1 MNFNWKNLSTGFVAV
16 CAATLLTSGI
26 AFAQDNTLDI
36 DAEDVLHNNDIEKSV
51 KTSETRAAGWYPKLH
66 VGGSAMMN
74 YNKNYDGNDDGI
86 AFTFGLV
93 LNAGIDRIWDFGG
106 AGKLIW
112 ENKLDIEEQLSKT
125 PTLDHWTIPKDSFE
139 FQTMLKYGIPNLEW
153 LGPYLRFNLSTHL
166 FNSTKTFSD
175 DTYIRYFENGADSDK
190 KGTEVQKP
198 SLEDR
203 DINAP
208 TAIEF
213 LAAQDVRKIANPGNP
228 LVLTEAIGVFM
239 DPYKSTPVNV
249 SFKVGIAG
257 QHNVVSGDGDSYVSW
272 DTDADDK
279 ITQESNGEHKV
290 FDVIKLVDT
299 NSVGLEAGL
308 VLNGTLVEV
317 FNWEILGSF
326 YFPFAGDYS
335 QDFKDHAGERIKAEV
350 KAKIGVNICSWA
362 NFSYSL
368 EAKRDPF
375 NYFPKGFGE
384 NAKEKDAWQFTS
396 TLLFNITYDFFDSSK
411 PI

>member
-1 MNFNWKNLSTGFVAV
+1 MEFNWKNLSTGFAAV

-36 DAEDVLHNNDIEKSV
+36 DAEDVLHNNDIEKAV
-51 KTSETRAAGWYPKLH
+51 KTSDTRVAGWYPKLH

-93 LNAGIDRIWDFGG
+93 LNAGIDRIWDFGD

-125 PTLDHWTIPKDSFE
+125 PTLDHWTIPKDSLE

-153 LGPYLRFNLSTHL
+153 LGPYLRFSLNTHL
-166 FNSTKTFSD
+166 FNSTKTFSSD
-175 DTYIRYFENGADSDK
+175 MYIRYFNNGADSGN
-190 KGTEVQKP
+190 KGSEVDMSGANP
-198 SLEDR
+198 
-203 DINAP
+203 NAP
-208 TAIEF
+208 INIEF
-213 LAAQDVRKIANPGNP
+213 LEAQNVRKIANPGNP
-228 LVLTEAIGVFM
+228 LVLTEAVGLFM

-249 SFKVGIAG
+249 SIKVGIAG
-257 QHNVVSGDGDSYVSW
+257 QHNVVSGDGDSFVAW

-279 ITQESNGEHKV
+279 IDGDHGENKV

-317 FNWEILGSF
+317 FNWEVTGSM

-375 NYFPKGFGE
+375 NYFPKGFADG
-384 NAKEKDAWQFTS
+384 AKEKDAWQFTS